1 MTGIPLVVHLGVA
14 AQNGE
19 ALRDGLKG
27 KEEVLV
33 LVRDGRHYLVSNQT
47 HH

>member
-1 MTGIPLVVHLGVA
+1 MTGIPLVVHLGVV

-33 LVRDGRHYLVSNQT
+33 LVRDGHYLVSNQT